1 MENMYLA
8 QAAER
13 LLLPLLQHQYPWII
27 DIHMPLEG
35 IYHRAALVSVDAQ
48 ELSMQEISK
57 ALRQTTLL
65 RNSRLLVLLDKGIA
79 LRDAA
84 KVYWRVINADDWT
97 RSVSIDG
104 DKMTIDA
111 RTLTQRNQ
119 VHQV

>member
-1 MENMYLA
+1 
-8 QAAER
+8 
-13 LLLPLLQHQYPWII
+13 
-27 DIHMPLEG
+27 MPLEG

-84 KVYWRVINADDWT
+84 KVYWRVINADDWQ
-97 RSVSIDG
+97 RSVMIDG

-111 RTLTQRNQ
+111 RTLTQKNQ